1 MTDFPISG
9 FTAPGLESVRDAFEA
24 NFNETDELGAGFA
37 VYHRGELVA
46 SLLGGWADRQKT
58 TPWGADTLV
67 PVYSTT
73 KGIAA
78 FVLASL
84 VDTLPDGYET
94 PVATVWPEFA

>member
-46 SLLGGWADRQKT
+46 SLLGGWDQSRL
-58 TPWGADTLV
+58 TPPLKAL
-67 PVYSTT
+67 
-73 KGIAA
+73 
-78 FVLASL
+78 
-84 VDTLPDGYET
+84 
-94 PVATVWPEFA
+94 